1 MKCGTSRKILLDE
14 KYFWI
19 SFHDDIALLFK
30 AFLPYFFVFATLT
43 FKNPFEEQNVAY
55 LWESEEKVNQLLKI
69 DGRPKLIDL
78 LIKRQFSIM
87 ILSCNLTIS
96 CL

>member
-1 MKCGTSRKILLDE
+1 MGISGSILLDE

-19 SFHDDIALLFK
+19 SFHDDIALLIK
-30 AFLPYFFVFATLT
+30 ASLPYFLVFVLLT
-43 FKNPFEEQNVAY
+43 FKNPLKEQDVSY
-55 LWESEEKVNQLLKI
+55 LWDSEKKLNQLSKI
-69 DGRPKLIDL
+69 DGRLKLIDL

-87 ILSCNLTIS
+87 ILSGTLTIS